1 MGDITVD
8 VKGPGLI
15 AEIMRMRHEQAQAA

>member
-15 AEIMRMRHEQAQAA
+15 AEIMRVRHERKAA